1 MINGRSTVKIQ
12 NLANDIESLANFF
25 FSATNLLHLKKNS
38 QRSSKI
44 MSGQLRK
51 PACDL
56 QYATEFEALYESVY
70 LNLMKTM
77 I

>member
-1 MINGRSTVKIQ
+1 MNGKPTVKIQ
-12 NLANDIESLANFF
+12 KLADDIQSLANIFF
-25 FSATNLLHLKKNS
+25 FATNLLHLKKNS

-44 MSGQLRK
+44 MSRQLKK

-56 QYATEFEALYESVY
+56 QYATEFEALCKSVY
-70 LNLMKTM
+70 LNLMETM